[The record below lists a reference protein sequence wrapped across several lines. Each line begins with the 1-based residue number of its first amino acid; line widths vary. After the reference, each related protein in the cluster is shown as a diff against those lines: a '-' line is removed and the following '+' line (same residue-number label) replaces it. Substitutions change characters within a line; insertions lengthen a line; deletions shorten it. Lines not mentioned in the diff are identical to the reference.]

1 MRGRMLIHNRLKI
14 RVEVNIST
22 MKWTKNV
29 FYSSFLFDFFVK
41 TFGGMK
47 ISGNFAM
54 FLKHKLLFYYFNF

>member
-1 MRGRMLIHNRLKI
+1 MHNRLKI
-14 RVEVNIST
+14 SAKANNATIA
-22 MKWTKNV
+22 WAKNV

>member
-1 MRGRMLIHNRLKI
+1 MLMRNRLKI
-14 RVEVNIST
+14 RAEANMST
-22 MKWTKNV
+22 KKRAKNV

-47 ISGNFAM
+47 ISGNFAL

>member
-1 MRGRMLIHNRLKI
+1 MLIHNRLKI
-14 RVEVNIST
+14 RVEANVST
-22 MKWTKNV
+22 KKRAENV
-29 FYSSFLFDFFVK
+29 FYSSFLFVFFVK

>member
-1 MRGRMLIHNRLKI
+1 MMWYERDGCKVLKHMDLENL
-14 RVEVNIST
+14 RVETEVE
-22 MKWTKNV
+22 NV

-54 FLKHKLLFYYFNF
+54 FLKHKLLFYYF

>member
-1 MRGRMLIHNRLKI
+1 MLHKQLKI
-14 RVEVNIST
+14 NSESNRATI
-22 MKWTKNV
+22 KPAKNV

>member
-1 MRGRMLIHNRLKI
+1 MLMHNRLKI
-14 RVEVNIST
+14 RLEAKCVDNE
-22 MKWTKNV
+22 KGKKCV
-29 FYSSFLFDFFVK
+29 FTADFLFDFFVK

>member
-1 MRGRMLIHNRLKI
+1 MLMHNRLKI
-14 RVEVNIST
+14 KVEANKETAKRAKS
-22 MKWTKNV
+22 V
-29 FYSSFLFDFFVK
+29 FYSSFLVDFFVK